1 MACSIFD
8 HKGFPTNLNSVIP
21 APLSRKPSGFL
32 FPLQEGA
39 GHQPR
44 IPPHSKISIQVS
56 LEKEMPSLMAIPKH
70 CLLRSVV
77 SSFSS
82 STLDIDI
89 LCSSF
94 YPALPV
100 YSQPDYFSH
109 ATLGEELNSN
119 QGSLVIQSLM
129 GHVPYGAL
137 LHLLLCICDH

>member
-1 MACSIFD
+1 M
-8 HKGFPTNLNSVIP
+8 
-21 APLSRKPSGFL
+21 
-32 FPLQEGA
+32 
-39 GHQPR
+39 
-44 IPPHSKISIQVS
+44 ISIQVS

-77 SSFSS
+77 SPSFSS

-109 ATLGEELNSN
+109 ATLGEELYF
-119 QGSLVIQSLM
+119 QEFQLGFV
-129 GHVPYGAL
+129 GHSVPPTGE
-137 LHLLLCICDH
+137 